1 MSTALRTRIA
11 RLCAL
16 AIVSVL
22 TVTASAQ
29 ERRFTF
35 EVGGGYTPPVGRTA
49 NRLNNGWNVGAGAG
63 MNLGRF
69 FSIGP
74 HFMYNSF
81 GVNSAVLGA
90 FGAPNGNGRVYAI
103 TADPRIQF
111 GGRFTP
117 YIVGGVGWYRRTI
130 EFTQPSLFP
139 TTFYDPFFGI
149 FYPGVTSGNQVLG
162 SVVRDGI
169 GGSLGGGL
177 QFGVGHGGAK
187 LFAEARYHYADTGRV
202 PTRMVPLTFGIRF

>member
-1 MSTALRTRIA
+1 MKLPDGTRVLRA
-11 RLCAL
+11 CAL
-16 AIVSVL
+16 LAL
-22 TVTASAQ
+22 TLATVAATAQ
-29 ERRFTF
+29 EHRYTF

-49 NRLNNGWNVGAGAG
+49 NRLNNGWNIGGGVGV
-63 MNLGRF
+63 NLGRF

-81 GVNSAVLGA
+81 GVNSALLGA
-90 FGAPNGNGRVYAI
+90 VGAPNGNGRVYAV

-111 GGRFTP
+111 GTRFSP

-139 TTFYDPFFGI
+139 VTVFDPFFGI
-149 FYPGVTSGNQVLG
+149 FYPAVTTGNQVLG

-177 QFGVGHGGAK
+177 QFGVSHGAK
-187 LFAEARYHYADTGRV
+187 IFAEARYHYANTGHV